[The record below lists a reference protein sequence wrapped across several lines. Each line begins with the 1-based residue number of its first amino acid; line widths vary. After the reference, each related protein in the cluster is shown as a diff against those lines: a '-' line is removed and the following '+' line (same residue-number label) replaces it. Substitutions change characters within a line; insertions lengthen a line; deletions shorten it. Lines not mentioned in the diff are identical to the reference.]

1 MDDTPHHLSHKTSAT
16 PPPLSR
22 MADEERRLADRLAM
36 LLVQSQAC
44 DAPLWWVME
53 RADLL
58 EEWTKRRGAQEEIR
72 S

>member
-1 MDDTPHHLSHKTSAT
+1 MDDIPHHLSHDTTATS
-16 PPPLSR
+16 PPLSSV
-22 MADEERRLADRLAM
+22 ADEERSLADRLAM

-58 EEWTKRRGAQEEIR
+58 EEWTKRRGSRAT